1 MRPIIVAALTG
12 LAAAC
17 GGGDDPLPP
26 GPARI
31 DVVPATEQRLFGIGA
46 TVQLTATPRDEA
58 GNPVSATV
66 TWSSDNTAVATVNST
81 GLVTATGLGTAK
93 VRASVGSLF
102 QEVTIVVAQPQYNV
116 NATNPCGSPDMR
128 NFRVETESA
137 HLRIVSGL
145 DNPPGGFTLQDYQA
159 FAATFESLVWPVLT
173 ENFGMP
179 TDIDN
184 NGKVIAF
191 FTRAVNELT
200 KPGEQSVV
208 GGFFFGRDLFPRA
221 GNIRF
226 TECPSSNEAEM
237 FYMLVPD
244 PTGVVNGNVRSVN
257 SVRNLTIGVIGHE
270 FQHLINSS
278 RRLYINQ
285 GAMWPETSY
294 MEEGL
299 SHIAE
304 ELLFYEA
311 SGGLLPRTN
320 IDIDMIRQSQ
330 QRVDAFNA
338 YMSSNSGRFS
348 AYLKDPTTNAPY
360 QKNDDLAT
368 RGAIWSFMRYLADR
382 GTPGTPF
389 TEPVCAEP
397 VALAVGGRCRIEG
410 PAAAQFNVAA
420 GSSLGEFTISAFA
433 ADIPAVGTGS
443 SATDGTM
450 STTASASGSI
460 AVSGPPN
467 PWTGFGGAQLS
478 TFGTAALGG
487 FTPALAQDVAFHSR
501 LRALE
506 RRELPHRVAGARAVY
521 AARAGLGPRM
531 FSGEAT
537 APSMAVAAL
546 EAVWSQ
552 LVNSSDTGI
561 VNLRG
566 RFGSDITG
574 AARDW
579 AVANYVDDIGLSGLP
594 SQYAHRSWNF
604 RSVLPA
610 LSSNG
615 AQPGGVLGTYP
626 LKVQS
631 LTETAVSLTMTNAG
645 AAYYRLGVA
654 SGATSTVRF
663 TVGGGTPTANL
674 KLVVV
679 RTK

>member
-1 MRPIIVAALTG
+1 MVVAALAG

-17 GGGDDPLPP
+17 GGGDDPLPS

-31 DVVPATEQRLFGIGA
+31 DLVPAAEQRLFGVGA
-46 TVQLTATPRDEA
+46 TVQLTATPKDEA

-66 TWSSDNTAVATVNST
+66 TWSSDNTAVVTVNSS

-102 QEVTIVVAQPQYNV
+102 QEVTIVVVQPQYNV
-116 NATNPCGSPDMR
+116 NALNACASPDMR
-128 NFRVETESA
+128 NFKIETESA

-145 DNPPGGFTLQDYQA
+145 DNPPGGFTTQDYQA

-173 ENFGMP
+173 ENFGTP

-200 KPGEQSVV
+200 PPNSQSVV
-208 GGFFFGRDLFPRA
+208 GGFFFGRDLFPRVA
-221 GNIRF
+221 NVRF
-226 TECPSSNEAEM
+226 DACPSSNEAEM

-244 PTGVVNGNVRSVN
+244 PDGVVNGNKRSVDV
-257 SVRNLTIGVIGHE
+257 VRRLTIGVIGHE

-285 GAMWPETSY
+285 GALWPERSY

-320 IDIDMIRQSQ
+320 IDIDMLRQSQ
-330 QRVDAFNA
+330 QRLDAFNS

-348 AYLKDPTTNAPY
+348 AYLREPSTNAPY
-360 QKNDDLAT
+360 QKDDDLAT
-368 RGAIWSFMRYLADR
+368 RGAIWSFLRYLADR

-397 VALAVGGRCRIEG
+397 VVLTVGGRCRIDG

-420 GSSLGEFTISAFA
+420 GSSLGEFTIAAFA
-433 ADIPAVGTGS
+433 ADLPAVGTGG

-450 STTASASGSI
+450 STTASATGSV
-460 AVSGPPN
+460 AVTGPPN

-478 TFGTAALGG
+478 TFGASTLGG
-487 FTPALAQDVAFHSR
+487 VAPALVQDVAFHAR

-506 RRELPHRVAGARAVY
+506 RRELPGRVAGARAVY
-521 AARAGLGPRM
+521 AAKAGLGPRM
-531 FSGEAT
+531 YSGETT
-537 APSMAVAAL
+537 APSFAVAVV
-546 EAVWSQ
+546 EPVWSQ
-552 LVNSSDTGI
+552 LVNATDTGI

-579 AVANYVDDIGLSGLP
+579 AVANYADDVGLGGLP

-610 LSSNG
+610 LTSNG
-615 AQPGGVLGTYP
+615 GSQQGPGTYP
-626 LKVQS
+626 LKVHS
-631 LTETAVSLTMTNAG
+631 LTEPVGLTMTNAG
-645 AAYYRLGVA
+645 AAYYRLGVP

-663 TVGGGTPTANL
+663 AVGGAAPPANL